1 MEVLIKKQIG
11 ESLLNQRR
19 NNNESKILTT
29 LGNLRAV
36 LRVSRLLTN
45 TEFIIFRNDLDVIFP
60 LDLTPEETFLNENIL
75 SQLRDILPTA
85 EKNQVYTIKS
95 GQDKYIA
102 IANQLTQNALQRSPY
117 LVVISPIN
125 SGSGIIQ
132 ALNLILV
139 LILLIAVII
148 SCLIA
153 FGVSGSISGPIV
165 SLSGYAQKIGR
176 GEFVKVPLDRSS
188 REIYDLSR
196 NMNEMS
202 MRLLKSTNAQRTFLQ
217 NASHELRTPLMSI
230 QGYAEGIIKGIFPD
244 AVKAA
249 EIICEESKR
258 LNSLVEELLTLSQ
271 IESQTYTSEKT
282 KIILSHMIKEY
293 IQRVRGLALKENKE
307 IITNIEDERVIVF
320 ADDRLLSQAI
330 INVVSNCIR
339 YAKSAVTVIVSR
351 SGNNAVIRIK
361 DDGDGISEEDLPHI
375 FERFYK
381 SKKGKFGLGLSIAK
395 LAVEQNGGS
404 ITAQNTESGAQ
415 FEIVLPILA
424 D

>member
-1 MEVLIKKQIG
+1 MRVYFRRTAVQELSNTVSSVEVLIKKQIG

-244 AVKAA
+244 AEKAA
-249 EIICEESKR
+249 EIICEESK
-258 LNSLVEELLTLSQ
+258 S
-271 IESQTYTSEKT
+271 Y
-282 KIILSHMIKEY
+282 
-293 IQRVRGLALKENKE
+293 
-307 IITNIEDERVIVF
+307 
-320 ADDRLLSQAI
+320 
-330 INVVSNCIR
+330 C
-339 YAKSAVTVIVSR
+339 
-351 SGNNAVIRIK
+351 
-361 DDGDGISEEDLPHI
+361 
-375 FERFYK
+375 
-381 SKKGKFGLGLSIAK
+381 
-395 LAVEQNGGS
+395 
-404 ITAQNTESGAQ
+404 
-415 FEIVLPILA
+415 
-424 D
+424 